1 MSHQPTS
8 RTHRLASA
16 ARRAWWML
24 LILIQVPVLGSVGRS
39 MLAHPEEGKWLAFV
53 ALCLTV
59 LVFVLKLLDA
69 PFLRFRTRRG
79 AALAFLLVCAL
90 VHHEVAT
97 SEIGREVLKQTPAI
111 LAAGIVVE
119 GFRRSQRR
127 WQPRWREVWRHL
139 IGALR
144 CVVVVVRPWAVIR
157 LAELRVTS
165 RPLDSRICIPRAPP
179 V

>member
-1 MSHQPTS
+1 MSHQPNS

-24 LILIQVPVLGSVGRS
+24 LILIHVPVLVSIGRS
-39 MLAHPEEGKWLAFV
+39 MLAHPEEGKWLPFV

-79 AALAFLLVCAL
+79 AALAFLLVCAV
-90 VHHEVAT
+90 VHHEVAA
-97 SEIGREVLKQTPAI
+97 SEVGRELLKQTPVI
-111 LAAGIVVE
+111 LVAGIVVH
-119 GFRRSQRR
+119 GFRRSLGR

-139 IGALR
+139 IGVFGCA
-144 CVVVVVRPWAVIR
+144 VVVAPPWTVIR
-157 LAELRVTS
+157 LAELRVTP
-165 RPLDSRICIPRAPP
+165 RTLDSRVCIPRAPP

>member
-1 MSHQPTS
+1 MSQQPTS
-8 RTHRLASA
+8 RTHRLAPA

-24 LILIQVPVLGSVGRS
+24 LILIHVPVLVSVGRS
-39 MLAHPEEGKWLAFV
+39 MFAHPEGGKWLAFV

-79 AALAFLLVCAL
+79 AALAFLLVCAV
-90 VHHEVAT
+90 VHHEVAA
-97 SEIGREVLKQTPAI
+97 SEVGREVLKQTPAI
-111 LAAGIVVE
+111 LAAGIVVH

-127 WQPRWREVWRHL
+127 WPPRWCEVWRHL
-139 IGALR
+139 IGVFGCA
-144 CVVVVVRPWAVIR
+144 VVVVRPWTVIR
-157 LAELRVTS
+157 LAELRVTPRILAS
-165 RPLDSRICIPRAPP
+165 RVCIPRAPP

>member
-8 RTHRLASA
+8 RTHRLAPT

-24 LILIQVPVLGSVGRS
+24 LILIHVPVLVSVGRS
-39 MLAHPEEGKWLAFV
+39 MLAHPEEGKWLPFV

-79 AALAFLLVCAL
+79 AALAFLLVCAV
-90 VHHEVAT
+90 VHHEVAA
-97 SEIGREVLKQTPAI
+97 SEVGRELLKQTPVI
-111 LAAGIVVE
+111 LVAGIVVH
-119 GFRRSQRR
+119 GFRRSLGR

-139 IGALR
+139 IGVFGCA
-144 CVVVVVRPWAVIR
+144 VVVAPPWTVIR
-157 LAELRVTS
+157 LAELRVTP
-165 RPLDSRICIPRAPP
+165 RTVDSRVCIPRAPP

>member
-1 MSHQPTS
+1 MAAKLSS
-8 RTHRLASA
+8 RIHRLAPA

-24 LILIQVPVLGSVGRS
+24 LILIHVPVLVSVGRS

-79 AALAFLLVCAL
+79 AALAFLLVCAV
-90 VHHEVAT
+90 VHHEVAA
-97 SEIGREVLKQTPAI
+97 SEVGREVLKQTPVI
-111 LAAGIVVE
+111 LAAGIVVH
-119 GFRRSQRR
+119 GFRRSLRR

-139 IGALR
+139 IGVFGCA
-144 CVVVVVRPWAVIR
+144 VVVVRPWAVIR
-157 LAELRVTS
+157 LAELRVTP
-165 RPLDSRICIPRAPP
+165 RTLDSRVCIPRAPP

>member
-1 MSHQPTS
+1 
-8 RTHRLASA
+8 
-16 ARRAWWML
+16 
-24 LILIQVPVLGSVGRS
+24 
-39 MLAHPEEGKWLAFV
+39 MLAHPDGGKWLAFV

-79 AALAFLLVCAL
+79 AALTFLLVCAV
-90 VHHEVAT
+90 VHHEVAA
-97 SEIGREVLKQTPAI
+97 SEVGREVLKQTPAI

-119 GFRRSQRR
+119 GFRRSLRR
-127 WQPRWREVWRHL
+127 WQPRWREVWHHL

-144 CVVVVVRPWAVIR
+144 SVVVVVRPWAVIR
-157 LAELRVTS
+157 LAELRVTP
-165 RPLDSRICIPRAPP
+165 RFLDYRVCIPRAPP

>member
-24 LILIQVPVLGSVGRS
+24 LILIHVPVLGSVGRS
-39 MLAHPEEGKWLAFV
+39 MFAHPEEGKWLAFV

-79 AALAFLLVCAL
+79 AALAFLLVCAV
-90 VHHEVAT
+90 VHHEVAA
-97 SEIGREVLKQTPAI
+97 SEVGREVLKQTPAI
-111 LAAGIVVE
+111 LAAGIIVH

-139 IGALR
+139 IGVFGCA
-144 CVVVVVRPWAVIR
+144 VVVVRPWAVIR
-157 LAELRVTS
+157 LAELRVTP
-165 RPLDSRICIPRAPP
+165 RFLDSRVCIPRAPP

>member
-1 MSHQPTS
+1 MSYQPAS
-8 RTHRLASA
+8 RTHRLAPT

-24 LILIQVPVLGSVGRS
+24 LILIHVPTLVSVGRS
-39 MLAHPEEGKWLAFV
+39 MLAHPEEGKWLPFV

-79 AALAFLLVCAL
+79 AALAFLLICAV
-90 VHHEVAT
+90 VHHEVAA
-97 SEIGREVLKQTPAI
+97 SEVGRELLKQTPVI
-111 LAAGIVVE
+111 LVAGIVVH
-119 GFRRSQRR
+119 GFRRSLGR

-139 IGALR
+139 IGVFGCA
-144 CVVVVVRPWAVIR
+144 VVVVRPWAVVR
-157 LAELRVTS
+157 LAELSVTP
-165 RPLDSRICIPRAPP
+165 RTFDSRVCIPRAPP

>member
-1 MSHQPTS
+1 MAVKLSS
-8 RTHRLASA
+8 RIHRLAPA

-24 LILIQVPVLGSVGRS
+24 LILIHVPVLGSVGRS
-39 MLAHPEEGKWLAFV
+39 MLAHPEGGKWLAFI

-79 AALAFLLVCAL
+79 AALAFLLVCAI
-90 VHHEVAT
+90 VHHEVAA
-97 SEIGREVLKQTPAI
+97 SEVGREALKQTPVI

-119 GFRRSQRR
+119 GLRRSRHR
-127 WQPRWREVWRHL
+127 WQPRLREVWCHL
-139 IGALR
+139 IAVFGCAL
-144 CVVVVVRPWAVIR
+144 VVVRPWAVIR
-157 LAELRVTS
+157 LAELRVTP
-165 RPLDSRICIPRAPP
+165 RTLDSRVRIPRAPP